1 MNSIHWARF
10 NYSVALAYG
19 KIPASTIGIMMV
31 LFERTRVAIAVLVA
45 YQLVFEGSIRKQ
57 DVAEGCANGFIQLD
71 MLRTVAQKI
80 PNGAASPNRLSDE
93 LRLIPDWNFTCN
105 GTITSILLG
114 ADIRTTTA
122 IRKQYPEVQIWR
134 RTDPSST
141 IREYAIVWY
150 EEIRLNAGYF
160 SPSGVL
166 EYRLI
171 NPFNFQAGDIFGV
184 YQPDDSSSVVRI
196 YYNDNDKTAPVF
208 YTFTGSS
215 IDVNVSYNI
224 DSTDFSLMIQQQ
236 LILIS
241 PVAGIAKTVLCDIPT
256 LLSLI
261 NACLHHE

>member
-1 MNSIHWARF
+1 M
-10 NYSVALAYG
+10 
-19 KIPASTIGIMMV
+19 
-31 LFERTRVAIAVLVA
+31 
-45 YQLVFEGSIRKQ
+45 
-57 DVAEGCANGFIQLD
+57 
-71 MLRTVAQKI
+71 
-80 PNGAASPNRLSDE
+80 
-93 LRLIPDWNFTCN
+93 
-105 GTITSILLG
+105 
-114 ADIRTTTA
+114 
-122 IRKQYPEVQIWR
+122 
-134 RTDPSST
+134 
-141 IREYAIVWY
+141 
-150 EEIRLNAGYF
+150 
-160 SPSGVL
+160 
-166 EYRLI
+166 I